1 MGFINLGTGGTGGT
15 GGIGGIGEL
24 GDVVEVNP
32 QFRQFRHFRRFLIV
46 AVVAAAAPVIAQA
59 PTPVAAVLVTYHVE
73 PQVAGEL
80 PKRFSPSQLAVLEK
94 INRRDIEHLA
104 RLTELIVPDTWPDEE
119 LAYSPLPAVWPWAEM
134 HPKAI
139 VVHQP
144 AQVFGAYE
152 YGRLVRWGP
161 VSTGRKETA
170 TPAGSYNLTWK
181 SKSRRSTDNDAWLLK
196 WYFNFINSRGVSF
209 HEFDLPGHP
218 ASHACVRLLTRDAMW
233 LYEWGEQWVLSPD
246 RRTVTTPGTP
256 IVVQLSLIH
265 ISEPTRPY

>member
-1 MGFINLGTGGTGGT
+1 MAFTESRVQSPESSVPVEALTRVGFALG
-15 GGIGGIGEL
+15 
-24 GDVVEVNP
+24 
-32 QFRQFRHFRRFLIV
+32 
-46 AVVAAAAPVIAQA
+46 VVALSAGSTWPLAGQEQVPVS
-59 PTPVAAVLVTYHVE
+59 LTYHVE
-73 PQVAGEL
+73 PLAEGEL
-80 PKRFSPSQLAVLEK
+80 PKRFTPAQLAVLEK
-94 INRRDIEHLA
+94 LNRRGLEHLG
-104 RLTELIVPDTWPDEE
+104 RLTGLIVPDTWPEDE
-119 LAYSPLPAVWPWAEM
+119 LAYSPLPNVWAWAAM
-134 HPKAI
+134 NPKAI

-170 TPAGSYNLTWK
+170 TPAGVYNLTWK

-246 RRTVTTPGTP
+246 GRTIVLPGTVV
-256 IVVQLSLIH
+256 VVQGLVDFSNPSPWTTLDWWR
-265 ISEPTRPY
+265 SPLTLFGGT

>member
-1 MGFINLGTGGTGGT
+1 LTQFFLV
-15 GGIGGIGEL
+15 L
-24 GDVVEVNP
+24 
-32 QFRQFRHFRRFLIV
+32 QFRPLQQFFIGSV
-46 AVVAAAAPVIAQA
+46 GVAAAALAAPVVAQA
-59 PTPVAAVLVTYHVE
+59 PTPGATASLTYHVE
-73 PQVAGEL
+73 ALAAGEL
-80 PKRFSPSQLAVLEK
+80 PKRFSPNQLGVLEK
-94 INRRDIEHLA
+94 INRRDVEHLA
-104 RLTELIVPDTWPDEE
+104 RLTELIVPDTWPDDE
-119 LAYSPLPAVWPWAEM
+119 LTYSPLPTVWPWAETN
-134 HPKAI
+134 PKAI

-170 TPAGSYNLTWK
+170 TPAGAYNLTWK

-246 RRTVTTPGTP
+246 GRTVTTPGTP
-256 IVVQLSLIH
+256 IVVQGEVDFSNPSPWTSIAWWKLPLTLMSGG
-265 ISEPTRPY
+265 T